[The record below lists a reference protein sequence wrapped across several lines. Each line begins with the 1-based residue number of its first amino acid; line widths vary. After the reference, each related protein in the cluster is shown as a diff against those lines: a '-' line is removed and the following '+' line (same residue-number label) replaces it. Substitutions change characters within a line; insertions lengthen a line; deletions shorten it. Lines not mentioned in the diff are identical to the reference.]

1 MKKQYIFIIMII
13 VILYLFY
20 LIINFTYKE
29 YKITEHIDYIT
40 LLNKELRENIN
51 KADSIIKYKK
61 SEAYINKTLKEQQSL
76 KNKGE
81 IVVYLTTE
89 KNYNKYTSETI
100 EEKIIPSNILNQ
112 NNNITSSMN
121 IYQKWIYLI
130 FDKDLR

>member
-20 LIINFTYKE
+20 LIISFTYKE
-29 YKITEHIDYIT
+29 YKITENIDYIT
-40 LLNKELRENIN
+40 LLNKELLENIN

-81 IVVYLTTE
+81 VVVYLTTE
-89 KNYNKYTSETI
+89 KNYNKYTSEI
-100 EEKIIPSNILNQ
+100 IDEKITPSNALNQ
-112 NNNITSSMN
+112 NYNITSSMN
-121 IYQKWIYLI
+121 IYQKWIFLI
-130 FDKDLR
+130 FGKDLR

>member
-1 MKKQYIFIIMII
+1 MKKQYTFIIMII

-20 LIINFTYKE
+20 LIISFTYKE
-29 YKITEHIDYIT
+29 YKISANIDYIT

-51 KADSIIKYKK
+51 KADNIIKWKK
-61 SEAYINKTLKEQQSL
+61 SKAYINKSLKEQQSL

-100 EEKIIPSNILNQ
+100 EEKITPSNSLNQ

-121 IYQKWIYLI
+121 IYQKWVYLI
-130 FDKDLR
+130 FGKDLR